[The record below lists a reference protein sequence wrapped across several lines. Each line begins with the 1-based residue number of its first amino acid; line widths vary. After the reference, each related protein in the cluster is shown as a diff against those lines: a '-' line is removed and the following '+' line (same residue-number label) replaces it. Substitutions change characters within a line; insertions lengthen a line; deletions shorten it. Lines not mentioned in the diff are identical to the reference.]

1 MEQRPL
7 GRTDVTVS
15 AVGLGIMTFGSQ
27 TAEPDAFDQL
37 DLATEAGITLFDV
50 AENYPSPGDAET
62 QGRSEEILG
71 RWLQKRRARDRSVVA
86 TKVTGPNGWPHLRG
100 ENRRLDRDNIRAAVE
115 GSLRRLGVD
124 HIDLYQVHWPDRLN
138 STFTRA
144 RFRPLVDPAEVVPLE
159 DTLGFMGELVDDG
172 KVRHVG
178 VANET
183 PWGVM
188 RYLEAATQRGLPRM
202 ASIQNG
208 YSLLK
213 RQFETGLAEIAIQ
226 EAVGLIAYSPLGR
239 GQLTGKWLPEEPRA
253 DARVDSAVRA
263 YVDIAQRHGLSPA
276 TMALAFVR
284 QQPFVTSVLM
294 AASRVQQ
301 LEQNLESLDVTL
313 SRDIVK
319 EIDAVHDS
327 DPNPGW

>member
-7 GRTDVTVS
+7 GRTSATVS

-27 TAEPDAFDQL
+27 TDEADAFEQL
-37 DLATEAGITLFDV
+37 DLAAAAGIDLFDV

-71 RWLQKRRARDRSVVA
+71 RWLQQRGARDRSVVA
-86 TKVTGPNGWPHLRG
+86 TKVTGPNGWPYIRG
-100 ENRRLDRDNIRAAVE
+100 EHRRLDRDNIRAAVE
-115 GSLRRLGVD
+115 GSLRRLRID

-138 STFTRA
+138 STFTRP
-144 RFRPLVDPAEVVPLE
+144 RFRPLVDPAEMVPLE
-159 DTLGFMGELVDDG
+159 ETLGFMSELVDEG
-172 KVRHVG
+172 KVRHAG

-188 RYLEAATQRGLPRM
+188 RYLGAAAQRGLPRI

-208 YSLLK
+208 YSLLD
-213 RQFETGLAEIAIQ
+213 RRFETGLAEVAMQ

-239 GQLTGKWLPEEPRA
+239 GQLTGKRLPE
-253 DARVDSAVRA
+253 DASDDGRVDSAVRV
-263 YVDIAQRHGLSPA
+263 YVEIARRHGLSPA
-276 TMALAFVR
+276 AMALAFVR

-294 AASRVQQ
+294 AASRVDQ
-301 LEQNLESLDVTL
+301 LRENLKSIDVTL
-313 SRDIVK
+313 SREVIK
-319 EIDAVHDS
+319 EIDAVHDA